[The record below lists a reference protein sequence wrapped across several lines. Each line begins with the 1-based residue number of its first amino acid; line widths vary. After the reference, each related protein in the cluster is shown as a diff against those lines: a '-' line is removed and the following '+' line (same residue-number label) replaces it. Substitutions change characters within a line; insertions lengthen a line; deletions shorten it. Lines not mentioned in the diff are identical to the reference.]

1 MKNKKCL
8 TCTEE
13 CKQEAFIFLVK
24 CPHYRKKGVK
34 EEAKKTRC
42 SESIDFTKRRKR
54 TTQDLLQ
61 LNEKNTK

>member
-24 CPHYRKKGVK
+24 CPHYRKKGEK
-34 EEAKKTRC
+34 EEPKKTRC
-42 SESIDFTKRRKR
+42 SESIDFTKRRK
-54 TTQDLLQ
+54 
-61 LNEKNTK
+61 KNLPQIQENDKKIS